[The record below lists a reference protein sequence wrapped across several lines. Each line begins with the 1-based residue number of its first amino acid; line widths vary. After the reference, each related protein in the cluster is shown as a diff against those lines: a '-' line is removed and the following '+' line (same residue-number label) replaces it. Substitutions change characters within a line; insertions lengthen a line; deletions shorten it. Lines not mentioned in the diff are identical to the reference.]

1 MFRENN
7 IGVLMLNGCGLK
19 YSNFQILTM
28 ESAKQ
33 QLSNIKHGVH
43 LNYLT
48 LL

>member
-28 ESAKQ
+28 ESSKFEQ
-33 QLSNIKHGVH
+33 DGTVCYLQSNSSQI
-43 LNYLT
+43 
-48 LL
+48 